1 MGIVRLCMGAA
12 SFAAITIGCSAA
24 ASARDFTVASWG
36 GAYSEAQREIFLDP
50 FAKEK
55 GIGFLMDTYLGG
67 WGQFE
72 AMQQTGTVNWD
83 VVDTEASALVR
94 GCEEGVF
101 EELDWSR
108 LVGADDL
115 ASWGKSK
122 CGLGVVAGAL
132 LVVYNKNTI
141 GAELPKN
148 VADFFDLAKWPGKR
162 AMRNRPENMIEL
174 ALLADGVAPQDMYK
188 VLNTPEGVDRAFAKL
203 DTIKPQLLWWEAG
216 AQASE
221 LLLSGE
227 AVMGI
232 SYNGRTATA
241 QREGLPLEMVWENAV
256 VYADYWVI
264 LTGTPHLDLAYDF
277 LNSTLDTDKQ
287 VEFANRFPYEPAL
300 KSATA
305 KLDPAIAAGLPVG
318 DKLVNSLFVSTDEG
332 VRFWQDNADA
342 LTERWTA
349 WRAN

>member
-1 MGIVRLCMGAA
+1 MHMAWVRH
-12 SFAAITIGCSAA
+12 
-24 ASARDFTVASWG
+24 
-36 GAYSEAQREIFLDP
+36 
-50 FAKEK
+50 
-55 GIGFLMDTYLGG
+55 
-67 WGQFE
+67 
-72 AMQQTGTVNWD
+72 
-83 VVDTEASALVR
+83 
-94 GCEEGVF
+94 
-101 EELDWSR
+101 
-108 LVGADDL
+108 
-115 ASWGKSK
+115 
-122 CGLGVVAGAL
+122 VAGRLKSDFRYSAKL
-132 LVVYNKNTI
+132 VYNKETI
-141 GAELPKN
+141 GAEVPKN
-148 VADFFDLAKWPGKR
+148 VADYFDLQKWPGKR

-174 ALLADGVAPQDMYK
+174 ALLADGVPPADMYK

-203 DTIKPQLLWWEAG
+203 DTIKPHLLWWEAG

-264 LTGTPHLDLAYDF
+264 VTGTPHLDLAYDF
-277 LNSTLDTDKQ
+277 LNSTLDPDKQ
-287 VEFANRFPYEPAL
+287 VAFANKFPYEPAL
-300 KSATA
+300 TTATA
-305 KLDPAIAAGLPVG
+305 KLEPAIAAGLPVG